1 MANWQAGSSVRRNL
15 IALIGLILIAGFATS
30 SVISYQVSKAS
41 LREALIGNELPLTS
55 DNIYSEIQRDL
66 LRPVFVASMMAAGT
80 MNAVQGAWTLVP
92 ATLVMV
98 FVAISQKR
106 RSAEKA

>member
-1 MANWQAGSSVRRNL
+1 MTNMKLELG
-15 IALIGLILIAGFATS
+15 ALGYAVLMI
-30 SVISYQVSKAS
+30 V
-41 LREALIGNELPLTS
+41 
-55 DNIYSEIQRDL
+55 
-66 LRPVFVASMMAAGT
+66 VASMMAAGT